1 VTVYRSKHVLV
12 ERHPGKRVHLVIR
25 FAGGRKLDLEFISPL
40 KVSATVAV
48 EEEMKTEGNH
58 EDSQRPS

>member
-1 VTVYRSKHVLV
+1 VTVYRSKHILI
-12 ERHPGKRVHLVIR
+12 EQQPGKRVHLVIR

-48 EEEMKTEGNH
+48 EEEMKQERN
-58 EDSQRPS
+58 Q